1 MEACL
6 TRDVPC
12 RRFRDGLFSEITDA
26 VAEEVRVT
34 ICVAGGACQR
44 LHAAPVDVETLALG
58 YAALEMLPPGQAP
71 ILIRADGLRFELG
84 IRVKAPCDPDPSLP
98 RSVAPDTL
106 VDVMGRFIA
115 EPGLW
120 DGTGCYHRAALYDTV
135 NNTIVARAEDVGRH
149 NCLDRLV
156 GYGVRHGI
164 CLSELVLLLSCRVT
178 ASLMDKALRAGFRM
192 IVSRSAI
199 TEAALCAAR
208 EAGASLIGFAREAEG
223 RFTVFTDALGK
234 VGL

>member
-1 MEACL
+1 MDAYL

-12 RRFRDGLFSEITDA
+12 RRFRDGRFADITDA

-34 ICVAGGACQR
+34 VCLAGGVCQR
-44 LHAAPVDVETLALG
+44 LHAAPIDPEILAMG
-58 YAALEMLPPGQAP
+58 HAALEMMPPGQVP
-71 ILIRADGLRFELG
+71 VLVRSDGLRFELAG
-84 IRVKAPCDPDPSLP
+84 RAQSSQGADPSLP
-98 RSVAPDTL
+98 RPVGATAL
-106 VDVMGRFIA
+106 VGIMRRFIA

-120 DGTGCYHRAALYDTV
+120 DGTGCYHRAALYDTIRD
-135 NNTIVARAEDVGRH
+135 TFVARAEDIGRH

-156 GYGVRHGI
+156 GHGVRHDVF
-164 CLSELVLLLSCRVT
+164 LSELLLLLSCRVT
-178 ASLMDKALRAGFRM
+178 ASMMDKALRAGFRV
-192 IVSRSAI
+192 IVSRSAV